1 MKRLTGADATF
12 LYMQT
17 PNSYSEIAAC
27 ILVDARGLPT
37 GEELVAHSLAW
48 LEPRLHLAPHMRRK
62 LVRVPFELDHPVW
75 IEDPGFDLEY
85 HVRHAALPAPG
96 SLNQLG
102 DLVGRLLSR
111 PLDHSRP
118 LWELYVI
125 EGVEGN
131 QVAHFLKT
139 HHAAVDGVAA
149 FSLVASFVD
158 LAPDAPP
165 PPPPE
170 EPWEPETVP
179 SDTELVG
186 RAMVNLARQPLR
198 GLKAVRRLARSMY
211 RAQTRHG
218 DAMAGLVQSGVPP
231 TRFNEPIGPHRRVR
245 YLDLPLDE
253 VKAAKVAS
261 GTKLNDIV
269 LAVVAGGLRRYL
281 DRHGELPDEPL
292 VAFVPVSGRGG
303 DSSGIE
309 GNQTSMVH
317 VELATD
323 EADAASRLKRIAAA
337 SSEAKARHDDLGPS
351 VFVDLTEFGGPALAN
366 ASLRLMETMRLAE
379 RTRFGGNVVVSNI
392 PGPSFPLYTAGA
404 PITRL
409 YPMGPVVQGGGL
421 NITLLSYLDNLG
433 FSIVTDRDLV
443 PDLDDLVRDLQ
454 DSFHELAA
462 AVGH

>member
-1 MKRLTGADATF
+1 
-12 LYMQT
+12 
-17 PNSYSEIAAC
+17 
-27 ILVDARGLPT
+27 
-37 GEELVAHSLAW
+37 
-48 LEPRLHLAPHMRRK
+48 
-62 LVRVPFELDHPVW
+62 
-75 IEDPGFDLEY
+75 
-85 HVRHAALPAPG
+85 
-96 SLNQLG
+96 
-102 DLVGRLLSR
+102 
-111 PLDHSRP
+111 
-118 LWELYVI
+118 
-125 EGVEGN
+125 
-131 QVAHFLKT
+131 
-139 HHAAVDGVAA
+139 VDGVAA

-165 PPPPE
+165 PPPPDA
-170 EPWEPETVP
+170 PWEPETVP

-245 YLDLPLDE
+245 YLDIPLDE

-351 VFVDLTEFGGPALAN
+351 LFVDLTEFGGPALAN

-443 PDLDDLVRDLQ
+443 PDLDDLVGDLQ